1 MLDTFLEDR
10 LIALADAQS
19 FGDLMIH
26 PIKRATSA
34 GADFLTLDEALA
46 AGLVDIAEIS
56 EGGSVP
62 ELKLRNRAEKPVL
75 LLDGEEL
82 RGGKQNR
89 VLNLTILVASESEI
103 VIPVSCVEQGRWS
116 RGHRG
121 QPDERAAGG
130 GGASEL
136 RSSEDALFASVKF
149 QKMRH
154 VSASMKERQAYRS
167 DQSEIWD
174 RIEEKARRMD
184 ALSETGAAAA
194 IFERNRK
201 PLEDYVGAF
210 RFDGDEIGGVFVIRG
225 RVAGVEMFG
234 SSRIF
239 AKLWPKLVRSY
250 ALDAL
255 DRFDASEPRRIAA
268 PDAKAVLDRLRRQKA
283 DRYKALGLGEDLRC
297 DDRELVAAG
306 LVHDDELVHLSA
318 FVPS

>member
-10 LIALADAQS
+10 LIVLGDAQI
-19 FGDLMIH
+19 FGDLLIH
-26 PIKRATSA
+26 PIKRAVGS

-62 ELKLRNRAEKPVL
+62 ELKLRNRVEKPVL

-89 VLNLTILVASESEI
+89 ALNLSILVAPESEI

-121 QPDERAAGG
+121 RPDERAVGG
-130 GGASEL
+130 GSASEL

-149 QKMRH
+149 EKMRH
-154 VSASMKERQAYRS
+154 VSASMKERRAYRS

-174 RIEEKARRMD
+174 RIEKKARRMD
-184 ALSETGAAAA
+184 SLSETGAAAT

-201 PLEDYVGAF
+201 PLEDYAGAF
-210 RFDGDEIGGVFVIRG
+210 RFDGDEIGAVFVIRG
-225 RVAGVEMFG
+225 RVSGIEIFG
-234 SSRIF
+234 STQIF

-255 DRFDASEPRRIAA
+255 DRLEPSVGGCTKV
-268 PDAKAVLDRLRRQKA
+268 PDVKAVLDRLRRQKA
-283 DRYKALGLGEDLRC
+283 DRYRALGLGEDLRC
-297 DDRELVAAG
+297 DDGELVAAG
-306 LVHDDELVHLSA
+306 LVHDNDLVHLSA
-318 FVPS
+318 FVPA